1 MRKFHD
7 SYLLL
12 NKVRAIDWWLSVRT
26 TTSGQFFF
34 VLHLWNKNLQNQT
47 KPLYCAKDQCEK
59 KNQND
64 MLYKT
69 CYYKTKIWLLHTKGE
84 QCTHTIVPQQ
94 TF

>member
-59 KNQND
+59 KIR
-64 MLYKT
+64 MI
-69 CYYKTKIWLLHTKGE
+69 CYIKHVIIKQKYGYYIRKVNNALI
-84 QCTHTIVPQQ
+84 P
-94 TF
+94 